1 MKKKKIGLRT
11 IITSTVVVLVSII
24 LLMSTVI
31 NYLVVKSKV
40 VKELDEKAMLIV
52 EKYGD
57 RINDW
62 INGEVMALEEASRI
76 LSFSNNF
83 KSDQIKKCLEE
94 LENDNVLVYYA
105 ALNDG
110 TYVST
115 DEWVPSA
122 DYNALKTEWYK
133 NAYETK
139 KVAISK
145 PYIDSATGSNIITIS
160 VPLGNE
166 ETVGVLATDIS
177 IDSLLQVVNEVKR
190 EKDEYSFI
198 VDENGEILIHINEEF
213 VNNKKD
219 LASINKGS
227 LSSLNEA
234 IKSSNLGVIKAV
246 DYDNVT
252 KYFAYST
259 IEGVNWKY
267 VMAIPKNRYL
277 YSVGI
282 LLVIS
287 IVIFVAAVIITW
299 VLGYSSLA
307 LLVNPI
313 KRVQEEAVLLAEGD
327 FSGVIESNSRSSE
340 ICELIANVNS
350 INEKQSIFISDL
362 KDIVRDTNIKNNECK
377 NQMDKISDSAK
388 EINNGVESVTM
399 GINEQAQDMINMVD
413 ELNNLADGIV
423 NIEGMSKELLNMS
436 DIVKTK
442 NSESIEL
449 INNIKEN
456 ILANLNSAEN
466 LNGEI
471 ISLSDK
477 FNSINLITN
486 TISGIAEQTNL
497 LALNAAIEAARAGE
511 QGKGFSV
518 VADEVRELA
527 NQSSELVNEIQEIIK
542 EIMSSVANVKGE
554 VTETLLIAKKSDEQ
568 INKTMEEY
576 GEIVKTSEKL
586 ISEIYS
592 VGNEINKVNENQKE
606 VMLKVDSVTQIT
618 EEQSAHIEEI
628 NATIQ
633 TQTESIEEVTK
644 VVYEINEISKRI
656 DEKVAKYKIRE
667 EIVSINIEE
676 E

>member
-267 VMAIPKNRYL
+267 VMAIPKNQYL

-287 IVIFVAAVIITW
+287 ILIFIGAVITTW
-299 VLGYSSLA
+299 IVGYSALA
-307 LLVNPI
+307 LLVKPI
-313 KRVQEEAVLLAEGD
+313 KRVQEEAVLLAEGN
-327 FSGVIESNSRSSE
+327 FSGVIESNSRSE
-340 ICELIANVNS
+340 IGELVASFNS

-362 KDIVRDTNIKNNECK
+362 KDIVRDTNMKNNECK

>member
-267 VMAIPKNRYL
+267 VMAIPKNQYL

-287 IVIFVAAVIITW
+287 ILIFVAAVITTW
-299 VLGYSSLA
+299 IVGYSALA
-307 LLVNPI
+307 LLVKPI
-313 KRVQEEAVLLAEGD
+313 KRVQEEAVLLAEGN
-327 FSGVIESNSRSSE
+327 FSGVIESNSRSE
-340 ICELIANVNS
+340 IGELVASFNS